1 MDKFSTLPAICSGHT
16 VLPRMECLNLLNY
29 YRYSEL
35 PEWKARFSFPQLHTL
50 VLREFEVLIDGSM
63 ENVRHLDITEYTP
76 KRRQNEEGI
85 PLFLQCWSYRL
96 LQTVP
101 NLVSLIWNINV
112 SSERPEQPVVLQSL
126 QSLSLP
132 SYYRYRS
139 DTLDALECFV
149 APSLKDLDLD
159 LGVVTPP
166 RSHEI
171 MLKGALDVICRDG
184 SVQLRRLTLRCSPQ
198 LANCQLEDLCA
209 ISPHLSHLDTFTI
222 CDPWERMSERSPPSS
237 LSGESEPEPE
247 FEPGFESWSGSES
260 D

>member
-1 MDKFSTLPAICSGHT
+1 MDKLSTLPAICGGHT

-29 YRYSEL
+29 DCFSFRR
-35 PEWKARFSFPQLHTL
+35 EWKALFSFPQLRTL
-50 VLREFEVLIDGSM
+50 VLREFGLLIDGSM

-76 KRRQNEEGI
+76 QCWQNEEGMFI
-85 PLFLQCWSYRL
+85 GKPCWSCPL

-101 NLVSLIWNINV
+101 NLVSLTWNIRV
-112 SSERPEQPVVLQSL
+112 SFERPEQPVVLKSL

-139 DTLDALECFV
+139 DTLKALECFV

-166 RSHEI
+166 RSHEV
-171 MLKGALDVICRDG
+171 MLKEALDVICRDR

-198 LANCQLEDLCA
+198 LANCQLEDLRA

-222 CDPWERMSERSPPSS
+222 RDPRERLRERSPTSS
-237 LSGESEPEPE
+237 LSGEA
-247 FEPGFESWSGSES
+247 ES